1 MKKILTVAI
10 ALPLAV
16 LSQNFREKALEPFNK
31 IQASGVA
38 KIYYTSSDTS
48 RLKMVGSTRDMDNTE
63 TRVEK
68 GTLYI
73 ITRGKYDDPISI
85 FVSNNSLNDVTC
97 SGANTFKTVNKIK
110 ADSISFSVSGTAN
123 LNVQLESKKVNL
135 VQSGAGEVTMS
146 GNTEGMKAEVSGAS
160 MLRSYDLVCR
170 NASISV
176 AGASHAKVYVTDR
189 IVANASGA
197 SSIKIKGDARE
208 VIAEATTASSISKIV
223 DGKSGDNKGDSTTFR
238 WKGKRIIIIGEDKE
252 EHNVRITHDVDFDHW
267 AGFSIG
273 VNGLLTPDASFTMDK
288 RYRYLDLN
296 YSRCINF
303 QLNFFQHN
311 FHIYKDYVN
320 LVTGFGIEWRR
331 YMLEHK
337 TTLNPDSSFTWGA
350 IDSTNNF
357 RYDKNLFKSTMLQ
370 VPLLLDFN
378 TSSKPDKSFHISVGV
393 IGQFMVNSK
402 TKQKLNKDGYEY
414 TKIDR
419 DSYNMAP
426 LCLKAHASVGY
437 SKFTVFGE
445 YNITGLF
452 TASAGPQVYPFVAG
466 VRLVAF

>member
-1 MKKILTVAI
+1 M
-10 ALPLAV
+10 
-16 LSQNFREKALEPFNK
+16 N
-31 IQASGVA
+31 
-38 KIYYTSSDTS
+38 
-48 RLKMVGSTRDMDNTE
+48 
-63 TRVEK
+63 
-68 GTLYI
+68 
-73 ITRGKYDDPISI
+73 
-85 FVSNNSLNDVTC
+85 
-97 SGANTFKTVNKIK
+97 
-110 ADSISFSVSGTAN
+110 
-123 LNVQLESKKVNL
+123 
-135 VQSGAGEVTMS
+135 
-146 GNTEGMKAEVSGAS
+146 AEVSGAS
-160 MLRSYDLVCR
+160 GLRTYDLGCR
-170 NASISV
+170 NASVSV

-223 DGKSGDNKGDSTTFR
+223 DSKPGDARGDSTTFR
-238 WKGKRIIIIGEDKE
+238 WKGKKLIIIGEDKE
-252 EHNVRITHDVDFDHW
+252 NHSIHISHDADFDHW

-273 VNGLLTPDASFTMDK
+273 VNGLLAPGGSFTMDK
-288 RYRYLDLN
+288 RYHYLDLN

-311 FHIYKDYVN
+311 FHLYKDYIN

-337 TTLNPDSSFTWGA
+337 TTLNPDSSFTWGTV
-350 IDSTNNF
+350 DSTSNF
-357 RYDKNLFKSTMLQ
+357 RFDKNLFKSTLLQ

-378 TSSKPDKSFHISVGV
+378 TSKKADKSFHVSVGV
-393 IGQFMVNSK
+393 IGQFMINSK

-414 TKIDR
+414 TKLDR

-452 TASAGPQVYPFVAG
+452 TAGAGPQVYPFVAG
-466 VRLVAF
+466 VRLVSF